1 MGISMGG
8 TVIQM
13 AMMTEMW
20 ISFIAIIFLWPSA
33 ANQYYGRKH
42 PIFYPGWLSLLL
54 RWLLDCMQL
63 EFESV
68 R

>member
-42 PIFYPGWLSLLL
+42 PIFYPG
-54 RWLLDCMQL
+54 
-63 EFESV
+63 
-68 R
+68 